1 MSRGQHIISSA
12 KKVHFQVANVGLS
25 DQSPVQIEFEKLSHI
40 PYGTIHLGRDQKIEQ
55 IVESSQNFELLSQD
69 ETSVSASSRKINIF
83 KSSLPS
89 FEAQQQDQLS
99 SHVKKSV
106 SSQKASN
113 VLAALGLSSKDLD
126 EVKGFPEDKLTLDT
140 LPKILKQIKKKRA
153 SLKHGK
159 SDNSPQQ
166 NQSTSTSR
174 YGGIE
179 EKLSIKGQGT
189 VIKPLVNYGYDPS
202 SGESSPGSE
211 REELSGDGSRKKQ
224 RHFTESPNYRSK
236 FDSDSETESDYEI
249 VEEHH
254 MPCEEESLLETKR
267 KTPILQN
274 IKDFLGYLPVVLPHC
289 CSLCDKIIDTL
300 QDWNGHINDPLH
312 KLRCLLLQRVYPE
325 WNPGELPDT
334 KKSPE
339 KIKAPI
345 VVLKKKIKRN
355 TEFPEQSKRENLK
368 ELRSRVVVLSNL
380 PSSGFSDFDT
390 VRLGSAFG
398 RVLKYLKVGEK
409 AFLKM
414 DSEIATN
421 NLIEHFRRNPLFY
434 GRLLTV
440 GISSAQIQPLLKK
453 PSAKIEE
460 MLKKVNQADISTKE
474 CFLGPILKHKPDD
487 LKRSSPSERERKSS
501 ESSEKAESK
510 SSDESDGT
518 EGWRSFS
525 RTRHRNRE
533 KMQHGSRD
541 RIARRNSKL
550 KQQQSHESREWRAN
564 QGRGMR
570 RTSRER
576 GERRGS
582 RERGE
587 RRGSRERGEHRG
599 SRERREHR
607 GSRDRAEHRGGRERR
622 GHRGSRD
629 WREQRASIERGVRGG
644 SNERR
649 VRRSSRQRVERGVG
663 SSERRDSSEKGGSSE
678 REEWGSSND
687 REEREGSSER
697 LEWGDS
703 SERWEWDDS
712 SERREWGDSSERQVW
727 GDSSER
733 REWGDSSERREWGDS
748 SERREWGD
756 SSERREWGDSSER
769 LEWGDSSERREW
781 GDSSE
786 RREWGDSSES
796 REWGDSGERR
806 EWGDSGERREW
817 GDSGERREWGDSG
830 ERREWGDSGERRE
843 WGDSGERWEWD
854 DNSERQEWGDASDR
868 LEWGNISEK
877 VEWGDRNSRM
887 EWGDSHERVERE
899 RAESKAKEWTKY
911 ENTGSAEWES
921 YANRGGAEQKN
932 YPRYN
937 PEDRREP
944 KINDVEMN
952 AEELREESAIPFL
965 GNNSELEALLD
976 KSETNNDG
984 GILKHEQD
992 ESKDELKETGTQ
1004 VDTKINLQE
1013 TVLEKKKKESCP
1025 EKHITSHVN
1034 LPHSGYSK
1042 VAIGKLGAKFGKV
1055 QNYPMMRPVNQDAKE
1070 EPGQVVY
1077 IADMVPGKCTKN
1089 DLIHLAELF
1098 GKINN
1103 TFLIKAKG
1111 EGFVEM
1117 SQSAEA
1123 QAMVKFYQ
1131 TKPPVIQGNI
1141 IRVEMCQK
1149 YKKLNV
1155 KFPDWDPTA
1164 GGMPPFAASLYRLHG
1179 IQQNITAP
1187 EEDIFAPTCAPNLAE
1202 LRAKHS
1208 EQLLRWTK
1216 VPLDG
1221 SMPFKSKLWD
1231 PETYEGKELECFR
1244 LLPYAFKVPMLETH
1258 ERYLQSITG
1267 TPDMY
1272 DLNTPKIDD
1281 AFIQLLIGKKVV
1293 RSREDLDKKLGEPE
1307 KVLCKA
1313 QSKVAEIISPL
1324 LLAIQK
1330 YEMDELS
1337 GELDSFTTEQ
1347 LKERLQSTVT
1357 SCHQSILCAGQTH
1370 RWLTGLRAENLLQ
1383 LFKFKTPIKPQEHPN
1398 MTSSDLLGAEIAEQ
1412 VQKRGEVLRR
1422 NTPMPAA
1429 KKRPLFNINK
1439 KKKVFQRQQR
1449 KQLPYYRNPNPPRGR
1464 GRLYRGHPRV
1474 HPILKNIFIP

>member
-1 MSRGQHIISSA
+1 MSKGQNIIGCA
-12 KKVHFQVANVGLS
+12 KKVHFQVANVDLS

-40 PYGTIHLGRDQKIEQ
+40 PYGTIHLGRDQEIEED
-55 IVESSQNFELLSQD
+55 VESSQNFELQSHD
-69 ETSVSASSRKINIF
+69 ETTVTASSRKINTA

-89 FEAQQQDQLS
+89 FEAQQQNQLS
-99 SHVKKSV
+99 PHIKKPV
-106 SSQKASN
+106 SSQKTSN
-113 VLAALGLSSKDLD
+113 ILAALGLSSKDLD
-126 EVKGFPEDKLTLDT
+126 EVKSFPKDKLTLDT

-166 NQSTSTSR
+166 NQSTNTSR
-174 YGGIE
+174 DGSIE
-179 EKLSIKGQGT
+179 EKPLTKGQGT
-189 VIKPLVNYGYDPS
+189 VLKPLVNYGYDPS

-211 REELSGDGSRKKQ
+211 REGISGDGSRKKE
-224 RHFTESPNYRSK
+224 RHFSEFPNCQSK
-236 FDSDSETESDYEI
+236 FDSDSDTESDYEI

-254 MPCEEESLLETKR
+254 EPCEEESVLETKR

-300 QDWNGHINDPLH
+300 QDWNGHMNDPLH
-312 KLRCLLLQRVYPE
+312 KLRCLLLQRVYPD
-325 WNPGELPDT
+325 WNPGKLPDT

-339 KIKAPI
+339 KPKAPI
-345 VVLKKKIKRN
+345 VVLKKKVKVKRN
-355 TEFPEQSKRENLK
+355 TEFSEQSKRENLK

-398 RVLKYLKVGEK
+398 KVLKYLKVGEK

-440 GISSAQIQPLLKK
+440 NISSAQIQPLLKK

-460 MLKKVNQADISTKE
+460 MLKKVHQADISTKE
-474 CFLGPILKHKPDD
+474 CYLGPILKHKPGD
-487 LKRSSPSERERKSS
+487 LKKSSPPRRERRSS

-510 SSDESDGT
+510 SSDESGGT
-518 EGWRSFS
+518 EGWRSSS
-525 RTRHRNRE
+525 RMRHRNRE
-533 KMQHGSRD
+533 KMQHRNRE
-541 RIARRNSKL
+541 RIARRNSKVE
-550 KQQQSHESREWRAN
+550 QRQSRDSRDWRAN
-564 QGRGMR
+564 RGRGMQE
-570 RTSRER
+570 TSRER

-587 RRGSRERGEHRG
+587 CRD
-599 SRERREHR
+599 
-607 GSRDRAEHRGGRERR
+607 SRDRAERRGGRERR
-622 GHRGSRD
+622 LHRGSREQ
-629 WREQRASIERGVRGG
+629 REQRTSSERGERRG
-644 SNERR
+644 SNERW
-649 VRRSSRQRVERGVG
+649 VRRSSRQRIERGAG
-663 SSERRDSSEKGGSSE
+663 SSDRGDSSERGGSTE
-678 REEWGSSND
+678 RGEWGCSNE
-687 REEREGSSER
+687 RGEREGSSDR

-712 SERREWGDSSERQVW
+712 SERQEWGDSSDRLEWGDSSERREWGDSSDRLEWGDSSETQKW

-733 REWGDSSERREWGDS
+733 REWGDSSERQEWGDS
-748 SERREWGD
+748 SD
-756 SSERREWGDSSER
+756 R

-786 RREWGDSSES
+786 RREWGDSSEK
-796 REWGDSGERR
+796 
-806 EWGDSGERREW
+806 
-817 GDSGERREWGDSG
+817 
-830 ERREWGDSGERRE
+830 
-843 WGDSGERWEWD
+843 WEWD
-854 DNSERQEWGDASDR
+854 DNSERQEWGVGSDR
-868 LEWGNISEK
+868 LEWGDSNMKVEWVDNHER
-877 VEWGDRNSRM
+877 VEWGDRSSRMEWGDRSSRMEWGDSYEKVDRTDRSSRM
-887 EWGDSHERVERE
+887 EWGDSHRRAEQE
-899 RAESKAKEWTKY
+899 RAASKAREWTKY
-911 ENTGSAEWES
+911 ENIGNAEWEN
-921 YANRGGAEQKN
+921 YANKGGTERKN

-952 AEELREESAIPFL
+952 SEELQEETAIPFL
-965 GNNSELEALLD
+965 GNDSELEALMGN
-976 KSETNNDG
+976 SETNDVDES
-984 GILKHEQD
+984 ILKQEQNG
-992 ESKDELKETGTQ
+992 SKDELKETGPRA
-1004 VDTKINLQE
+1004 DTKINVQE
-1013 TVLEKKKKESCP
+1013 TVLEKKPKESCP
-1025 EKHITSHVN
+1025 EKQTTLHVN
-1034 LPHSGYSK
+1034 LPPSGYSK

-1055 QNYPMMRPVNQDAKE
+1055 HNYSVLRPVNQDTKE

-1187 EEDIFAPTCAPNLAE
+1187 EEDIFEPTCTPNLAE

-1208 EQLLRWTK
+1208 EQLIKWTK
-1216 VPLDG
+1216 VPLEG
-1221 SMPFKSKLWD
+1221 NMPFKSKLWF
-1231 PETYEGKELECFR
+1231 PETYKGKELECFR

-1281 AFIQLLIGKKVV
+1281 AFIQLLIGKKVI

-1313 QSKVAEIISPL
+1313 QTKVAEIVSPL

-1330 YEMDELS
+1330 YELDELS

-1357 SCHQSILCAGQTH
+1357 SCHQSILYAGQTH
-1370 RWLTGLRAENLLQ
+1370 CWLTSLRAENLLQ
-1383 LFKFKTPIKPQEHPN
+1383 LFKFKTPVKPQEHPN
-1398 MTSSDLLGAEIAEQ
+1398 MTSSDLLGTDIAEQ

-1422 NTPMPAA
+1422 NTPMPAT
-1429 KKRPLFNINK
+1429 KKRPVPHINK
-1439 KKKVFQRQQR
+1439 KKIIFQRQQR
-1449 KQLPYYRNPNPPRGR
+1449 KQPPYYRNPNPSRGR
-1464 GRLYRGHPRV
+1464 GRSYRGHLRV